1 MPKVSASPP
10 AAADSAPRSPG
21 HQVPPAPDN
30 YEAALRELEALVRSM
45 EAGELPLD
53 QLLSAYQRGA
63 VLLNYC
69 RAQLQA
75 VQDQVKLLDDGA
87 LKVWKSA

>member
-1 MPKVSASPP
+1 MPKNSVNSNPP
-10 AAADSAPRSPG
+10 ASFEQAM
-21 HQVPPAPDN
+21 Q
-30 YEAALRELEALVRSM
+30 ELEVLVAQM